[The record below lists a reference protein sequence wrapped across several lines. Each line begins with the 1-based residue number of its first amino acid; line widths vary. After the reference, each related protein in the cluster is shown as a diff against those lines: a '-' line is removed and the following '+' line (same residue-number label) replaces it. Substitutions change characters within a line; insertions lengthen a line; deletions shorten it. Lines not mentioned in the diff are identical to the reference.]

1 MMSRAIAL
9 KLLAALFALACGVA
23 AVVVAILLIRGALA

>member
-1 MMSRAIAL
+1 MMSRAIAF
-9 KLLAALFALACGVA
+9 KLLGAVFALACGAA